1 MGPFLCS
8 AGHNWIAALDFEAL
22 ISVISPTYGARG
34 AIKIK
39 SKKKKKIKKKKNR
52 YRNKA
57 ELTFAKTSGTV
68 TKDREKMANG

>member
-8 AGHNWIAALDFEAL
+8 AGHNWITALDFEAL

-39 SKKKKKIKKKKNR
+39 LKTLTKNR
-52 YRNKA
+52 
-57 ELTFAKTSGTV
+57 EQL
-68 TKDREKMANG
+68 ANG